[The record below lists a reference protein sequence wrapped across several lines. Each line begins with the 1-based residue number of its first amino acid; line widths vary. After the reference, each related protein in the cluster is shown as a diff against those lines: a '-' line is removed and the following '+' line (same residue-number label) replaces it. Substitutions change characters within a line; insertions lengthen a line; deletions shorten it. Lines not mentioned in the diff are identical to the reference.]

1 MNPKK
6 SLQLPFSYIQQNQYV
21 TALEHYKRLLSHNP
35 GFLADALIPLYHI
48 LQTRDEDWYLRL
60 VIAELYVSTRYF
72 SDALYELEDLYEQNP
87 NFSQMYFLL
96 GKIWVQS
103 HNPRVLTLFE
113 SAIDHHIFNS
123 VILDTLP
130 QVYMS
135 QNDMESSIR
144 LFKKL
149 ILEFPQN
156 THYHQTLADLYIKA
170 ERYEDALP
178 EYRALISKS
187 PMHAADV
194 IRRLSPLISQVPDPE
209 PIHLFLVHLY
219 SMLYDPESGLP
230 HLEALWPIS
239 EKNLLPEYER
249 LSGLFPNNA
258 RLLLASGSYLL
269 RMERF
274 SEGIDYLSQLYALSP
289 NDYKDIIHEKLED
302 VLQVYPLQVYAHQLL
317 SQIALDQHAYSE
329 SLSHIQVLSTLPL
342 DDVSKL
348 IEELG
353 EIIIKAPQLEAQS
366 RLLMAHIYMNNG
378 NYIDAMSQCEAVVST
393 PLVAAAKQQMGLI
406 YARQN
411 QHDHALT
418 MLREYHHLSAELS
431 PSFMASAID
440 IQTHRYQQRIQ
451 SDTPIAI
458 GLMHTEMGHLH
469 ESIVLLQKIP
479 TADTDSELATLTLCH
494 AYLEQGKFEFALRH
508 LNTLETLSASQPERH
523 MNVHF
528 LQAVAHTLLG
538 ESEKAI
544 DALESIV
551 NLDIGFPYAPP
562 LLTHLRKAPATHYRG
577 RMLTW
582 LLTLSGPVLI
592 AVPNEN
598 PVDPM
603 HLSLA
608 MPHQEKGITYAMKQQ
623 YTAGIE
629 ALDLAH
635 QLAPENPNAQL
646 NTAYIHAIEGHVDA
660 AKAILPSTALQEL
673 TSTSRRHLEAG
684 LLDMAGDVE
693 GALSL
698 LSSNTRPTALCQI
711 NMGFLHWKQHHYDTA
726 ISLWENALNEVPA
739 FPFVARCISPV
750 HNILPN
756 LKWLPPIFQ
765 FPKTW

>member
-1 MNPKK
+1 MNLKK

-21 TALEHYKRLLSHNP
+21 TALEHYKRLLSQYP

-60 VIAELYVSTRYF
+60 VIAELYIATRYF

-135 QNDMESSIR
+135 QNDIESSIR

-149 ILEFPQN
+149 IHEFPQN

-170 ERYEDALP
+170 ARYDDALP
-178 EYRALISKS
+178 EYRALITKS

-194 IRRLSPLISQVPDPE
+194 IRRLSPLITQVPDPK
-209 PIHLFLVHLY
+209 PVHLFLVHLY
-219 SMLYDPESGLP
+219 GMLYDPDSGLP
-230 HLEALWPIS
+230 HLEALWSIS
-239 EKNLLPEYER
+239 DKNLLPEYER
-249 LSGLFPNNA
+249 LSSLFPNNA

-289 NDYKDIIHEKLED
+289 HDHKHVIHKKLKE
-302 VLQVYPLQVYAHQLL
+302 VLHIYPLQVYAHQLL
-317 SQIALDQHAYSE
+317 SQIALDQHEYSE

-348 IEELG
+348 LEELG
-353 EIIIKAPQLEAQS
+353 DIIVKAPQLEAQS
-366 RLLMAHIYMNNG
+366 RLLMAHIYMNSG
-378 NYIDAMSQCEAVVST
+378 AYTDAMSQCEAVAST

-406 YARQN
+406 YARKD

-418 MLREYHHLSAELS
+418 MLREYHQLEPGLS

-440 IQTHRYQQRIQ
+440 VQAHRYHHHVLA
-451 SDTPIAI
+451 DTPVAI

-469 ESIVLLQKIP
+469 ESIVLLQKTPP
-479 TADTDSELATLTLCH
+479 TDPHSEFATLTLCQ

-508 LNTLETLSASQPERH
+508 LQSLETLSLSHPERH
-523 MNVHF
+523 MNIHF
-528 LQAVAHTLLG
+528 VQAVAHTLLG

-551 NLDIGFPYAPP
+551 NLDIGFPYAQP
-562 LLTHLRKAPATHYRG
+562 LLTYLRKSPATHYRG

-592 AVPNEN
+592 AIPNES

-635 QLAPENPNAQL
+635 QLAPENPNAQI

-660 AKAILPSTALQEL
+660 AKALLRSTALQDIN
-673 TSTSRRHLEAG
+673 TTNRRHLEAG
-684 LLDMAGDVE
+684 LLDMSGDVK

-698 LSSNTRPTALCQI
+698 LSSNTRPTALCQV
-711 NMGFLHWKQHHYDTA
+711 NMGFLHWKHQEYDTA
-726 ISLWENALNEVPA
+726 IALWEQALKEVPA
-739 FPFVARCISPV
+739 FPFVARCLSPV